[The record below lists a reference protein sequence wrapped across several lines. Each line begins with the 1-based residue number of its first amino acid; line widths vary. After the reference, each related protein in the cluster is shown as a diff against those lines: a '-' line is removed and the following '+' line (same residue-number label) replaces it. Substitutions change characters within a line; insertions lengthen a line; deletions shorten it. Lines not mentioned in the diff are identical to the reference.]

1 MRVYNF
7 AAGPATLPEPI
18 LRQAQQELLNYNNTG
33 VSPLEINHRSQEFEQ
48 IIAEAEAD
56 LRELMAIPDNYHV
69 LFLSGGARTQFAMV
83 PMNLLTHNK
92 SADYIDSGY
101 WSQFAARE
109 ASIYGEINIPVSSK
123 TLDYKSIPSE
133 SSWQLNPD
141 AAYVH
146 YTTNET
152 ITGVEFPFIPNS
164 GNVPLIS
171 DMSSNILSA
180 PLDVSKFGI
189 IYACAQKNIAP
200 AGITIVII
208 REDLVGEPMPF
219 TPSMLQYKKQVEFN
233 STFNTPPIFNW
244 YMAGLMFKWL
254 KAEGGLEVIA
264 ERNQAKAKKLY
275 DYIDSTDFYINDID
289 PTYRSKM
296 NVPFTLSKPELTDTF
311 IIDAQSQGLHS
322 LKGHP
327 MAGGGMRASIYNAMP
342 MAGVDALIAFM
353 QKFKG

>member
-7 AAGPATLPEPI
+7 SAGPATLPESI
-18 LRQAQQELLNYNNTG
+18 LQQAQQELLEYRSTG

-48 IIAEAEAD
+48 IIAQAEAD
-56 LRELMAIPDNYHV
+56 LRELLVIPDNYHV

-92 SADYIDSGY
+92 SADYIDTGY

-109 ASIYGEINIPVSSK
+109 ASIYGDIAIPVSAK
-123 TLDYKSIPSE
+123 KLDYKSIPSE
-133 SSWQLNPD
+133 LTWQLNPN

-146 YTTNET
+146 CTTNET
-152 ITGVEFPFIPNS
+152 VTGVEFPFIPDT
-164 GNVPLIS
+164 GKVPLIA
-171 DMSSNILSA
+171 DMSSNILST
-180 PLDVSKFGI
+180 PLDISKFGI
-189 IYACAQKNIAP
+189 IYAGAQKNIAP
-200 AGITIVII
+200 AGITLVII
-208 REDLVGEPMPF
+208 RDDLVGEPLPF
-219 TPSMLQYKKQVEFN
+219 TPSMLQYRIQVEYN

-264 ERNQAKAKKLY
+264 QRNQAKAKKLY
-275 DYIDSTDFYINDID
+275 DFIDSSDFYINDID
-289 PTYRSKM
+289 PPYRSKM
-296 NVPFTLSKPELTDTF
+296 NVPFVLAKPELTDKF
-311 IIDAQSQGLHS
+311 IIDAQNQGLYG

-353 QKFKG
+353 QEFEG